1 MVKTVQIA
9 TASKVI
15 IPEADAVKF
24 PDLAVDSAVG
34 GALHLPLVA
43 PAVQDDD
50 GEAGDRVVPDASLV
64 CLSFRASSLV

>member
-1 MVKTVQIA
+1 MVKMVQIA
-9 TASKVI
+9 MASKVI

-24 PDLAVDSAVG
+24 PDLAVDSPAG

-43 PAVQDDD
+43 PALQDDG
-50 GEAGDRVVPDASLV
+50 GEAGDHVIPSASLV

>member
-15 IPEADAVKF
+15 IPEVDAVKF
-24 PDLAVDSAVG
+24 PDLAVDSPDG
-34 GALHLPLVA
+34 GALHLPLAA
-43 PAVQDDD
+43 PALQDDD
-50 GEAGDRVVPDASLV
+50 GETGDHVIPRASLV